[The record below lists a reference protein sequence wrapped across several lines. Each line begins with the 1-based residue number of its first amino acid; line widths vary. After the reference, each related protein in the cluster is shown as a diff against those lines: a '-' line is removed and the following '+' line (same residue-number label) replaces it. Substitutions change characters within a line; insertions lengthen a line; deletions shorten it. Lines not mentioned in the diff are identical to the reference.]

1 MIDKKAIL
9 LLSVSSVFLVI
20 GTFGL
25 SLFGARAKEYLEQ
38 LDIKQT
44 IQALI
49 YLSSEAIM
57 VLIISTIFTKNLK
70 SVKLLSLNPSPVTM
84 STTIGSQVAAT

>member
-1 MIDKKAIL
+1 MINKKAIL
-9 LLSVSSVFLVI
+9 LLSVSSVFLLI

-44 IQALI
+44 IQVVI
-49 YLSSEAIM
+49 YLYSEAIM
-57 VLIISTIFTKNLK
+57 LRI
-70 SVKLLSLNPSPVTM
+70 
-84 STTIGSQVAAT
+84 

>member
-20 GTFGL
+20 GTFWL

-44 IQALI
+44 IQAVI
-49 YLSSEAIM
+49 YLSSEAMM
-57 VLIISTIFTKNLK
+57 VLIISTIFIKILVLK
-70 SVKLLSLNPSPVTM
+70 REHRDEL
-84 STTIGSQVAAT
+84 GQR